1 MIARV
6 KSSYVDRNGLHQKN
20 EIVDVTKI
28 DPILH
33 EPLFEETGVVE
44 EKKVEEKKPVK
55 ASRAKKTKK

>member
-20 EIVDVTKI
+20 EIVDVAKI